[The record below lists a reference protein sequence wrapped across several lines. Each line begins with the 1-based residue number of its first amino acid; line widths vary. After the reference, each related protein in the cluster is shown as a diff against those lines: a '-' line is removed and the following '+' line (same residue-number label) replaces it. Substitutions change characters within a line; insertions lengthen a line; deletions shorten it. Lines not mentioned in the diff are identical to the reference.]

1 MRIYLDN
8 CCYNR
13 PFDNQNQQRVK
24 EETEVVFS
32 IINSIRNGKN
42 IILGSDT
49 LILEMAQI
57 KDAKKQR
64 DVLTLY
70 SKTATETIEMSE
82 KIETLADD
90 IMSQSSIHR
99 MDALHLAS
107 AIIGCADIFL
117 TVDDKLIRACE
128 KLQLKIK
135 VTNLTQLGA

>member
-128 KLQLKIK
+128 KLQSY
-135 VTNLTQLGA
+135 

>member
-24 EETEVVFS
+24 EETEVIFS
-32 IINSIRNGKN
+32 IINSTRNGEN

-128 KLQLKIK
+128 KLPLKIK
-135 VTNLTQLGA
+135 VTNPTQVGA

>member
-1 MRIYLDN
+1 MRVYLDN

-24 EETEVVFS
+24 EETEVIFS
-32 IINSIRNGKN
+32 IINSTRNGEN

-70 SKTATETIEMSE
+70 SKTATETIEYS
-82 KIETLADD
+82 
-90 IMSQSSIHR
+90 
-99 MDALHLAS
+99 
-107 AIIGCADIFL
+107 
-117 TVDDKLIRACE
+117 
-128 KLQLKIK
+128 
-135 VTNLTQLGA
+135 